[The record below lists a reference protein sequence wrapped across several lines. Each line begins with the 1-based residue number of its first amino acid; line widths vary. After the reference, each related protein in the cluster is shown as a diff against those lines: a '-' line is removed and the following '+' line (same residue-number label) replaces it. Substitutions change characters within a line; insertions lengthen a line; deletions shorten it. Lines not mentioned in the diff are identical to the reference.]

1 MAFEQLP
8 MSLREKV
15 SALAAE
21 AIARGKPASWFEQL
35 YRDAAGEAAQ
45 IPWAKLTPHPDLS
58 AWLATQDSTGSD
70 RQALVI
76 GCGLGDDAEAL
87 QALGYRVIAFDIA
100 PSAIAWCQQRFPD
113 STVTYEVADLLAL
126 PTAWQ
131 EAFDLVV
138 ECRNVQA
145 LPLSVRA
152 QTIRAV
158 GTTVAA
164 DGTLLVIT
172 RVRETEAAPD
182 GPPWP
187 LSPGELAEFT
197 ASGLEERGRAIA
209 AMPEIP
215 GLQQGWIEYRKCS

>member
-21 AIARGKPASWFEQL
+21 AIARGEPASWFEQL
-35 YRDAAGEAAQ
+35 YRDAAGESSQ

-58 AWLATQDSTGSD
+58 AWLAAQDSLGSD
-70 RQALVI
+70 RRALVI

-87 QALGYRVIAFDIA
+87 QALGYQVVAFDIA
-100 PSAIAWCQQRFPD
+100 PSAIAWCRQRFPG
-113 STVTYEVADLLAL
+113 SAVTYEVADLLAL
-126 PTAWQ
+126 SPTWQ
-131 EAFDLVV
+131 GAFDLVM

-152 QTIRAV
+152 QAIRAV
-158 GTTVAA
+158 GATVAA
-164 DGTLLVIT
+164 GGTLLVIT
-172 RVRETEAAPD
+172 RVRETETAPD

-187 LSPGELAEFT
+187 LSPGELTEFT
-197 ASGLEERGRAIA
+197 VTGLEEKGRAIA
-209 AMPEIP
+209 TVPDAP
-215 GLQQGWIEYRKCS
+215 GVQQGWIEYRKGN